1 MAVLFTEHSMDVFAD
16 RLIVAR
22 GRLIADGPRPTCA
35 RTPGAGGVL
44 RHWQD
49 ICGARRTRRAGGMT
63 TLPDAAGAKH
73 RVPGMARRKSRL
85 MWRCRCAEV
94 RWWLLAQRRGQVHHA
109 QGADGHGS
117 AQRRRGVPGA
127 GPSEP
132 RGPPRGTPGSFVPE
146 DRRVFT
152 DLTVMENRSRP
163 ARPASLA

>member
-63 TLPDAAGAKH
+63 TLPDAAGGHTPCAWYGAAQILFD
-73 RVPGMARRKSRL
+73 VALQVRRG
-85 MWRCRCAEV
+85 EV
-94 RWWLLAQRRGQVHHA
+94 VALAQRRGQVHHA

-127 GPSEP
+127 GP
-132 RGPPRGTPGSFVPE
+132 
-146 DRRVFT
+146 
-152 DLTVMENRSRP
+152 N
-163 ARPASLA
+163 